1 MKHIWFPGMA
11 AILGG
16 LFFYAYTAKSNAT
29 LADTLDDRLT
39 AAPGPQ
45 AIHAAID
52 NSRKVGAALSEEERK
67 ILSNQK
73 RGEATVPLCDA
84 DQQILF
90 AGLFTKRIRGC
101 DPVMAVLARFDTK
114 NPQHTII
121 RLMCPARMEPW
132 NMDRVAIQAWRES
145 KDCLGRSYDIDLY
158 ETYIGAAPRKTGEL
172 RCDPAKASVAVVS
185 HLSSAQ
191 RAQTPLVVGTPR
203 PEAKGHTAISN
214 NALPLKLRVH

>member
-39 AAPGPQ
+39 AAPGPA
-45 AIHAAID
+45 AIHAAIE
-52 NSRKVGAALSEEERK
+52 NSRKAGASLSEEDRK
-67 ILSNQK
+67 ILANQR
-73 RGEATVPLCDA
+73 RGEATAPLNDA

-101 DPVMAVLARFDTK
+101 DPIMAVLARFDTK
-114 NPQHTII
+114 DPKHTTIK
-121 RLMCPARMEPW
+121 LMCPARMEPW
-132 NMDRVAIQAWRES
+132 NMDRVAVQIWREA

-172 RCDPAKASVAVVS
+172 RCDPTKASVAVVS
-185 HLSSAQ
+185 HLSPAA
-191 RAQTPLVVGTPR
+191 RAKTPLMVGTPLS
-203 PEAKGHTAISN
+203 EAKAPAAVTNIAPPTH
-214 NALPLKLRVH
+214 LRIH

>member
-29 LADTLDDRLT
+29 LADILDDRLT

-52 NSRKVGAALSEEERK
+52 NSRKVGAALSEEDHK
-67 ILSNQK
+67 ILANQK
-73 RGEATVPLCDA
+73 RGEVTTPLSDA

-101 DPVMAVLARFDTK
+101 DPVIAVLARFDTRD
-114 NPQHTII
+114 PQHTII

-132 NMDRVAIQAWRES
+132 NMDRVAVQAWREA
-145 KDCLGRSYDIDLY
+145 KDCLGRSYDVDLC

-172 RCDPAKASVAVVS
+172 RCDPAKASVAVVT
-185 HLSSAQ
+185 HLSPAA
-191 RAQTPLVVGTPR
+191 RAKTPLVVGTPV
-203 PEAKGHTAISN
+203 PSSKAPAAASNIAIPVN
-214 NALPLKLRVH
+214 LRIH